1 LDSLTL
7 EPTAPEVAA
16 TPEPDTQNAGVVVQE
31 SLGAR
36 AAEPAPPSAGPAP
49 AGFSC
54 EWCGKSCKSKGALVR
69 HKQAC
74 KARPAHIPPPVGRR
88 KRAKMA
94 EAKAAPPPPRPA
106 STNSDEGQP
115 LPKPKRLD
123 EWSAEEGAERAARM
137 VDEVSAEGG
146 SVVDVMAR
154 MDAGTVGVP
163 DLIAL
168 VCLRALPPPLTDEEY
183 SALRMAYKD
192 REVKLPPWL
201 MTLVVTLAVLGPRV
215 AAHPVAGPWLREQLV
230 GKRKKAKPEPEP
242 MKPPPPPP
250 PKPKPEPQPEP
261 EDKSAKAK
269 AAVKAAMERMK

>member
-1 LDSLTL
+1 MEALTPEVSLTEA
-7 EPTAPEVAA
+7 EP
-16 TPEPDTQNAGVVVQE
+16 NAGVVVQE
-31 SLGAR
+31 SSGAR
-36 AAEPAPPSAGPAP
+36 AAEPAPPSAGPVP

-54 EWCGKSCKSKGALVR
+54 EWCDKTCKSKGALVR

-74 KARPAHIPPPVGRR
+74 KARPAHIPAPVGRR
-88 KRAKMA
+88 KKAKTD
-94 EAKAAPPPPRPA
+94 EAPPPPRPA
-106 STNSDEGQP
+106 PASSDEDRP
-115 LPKPKRLD
+115 LPKPQRLD
-123 EWSAEEGAERAARM
+123 EWSAEEGADRAARM

-154 MDAGTVGVP
+154 MDAGAVGIP

-230 GKRKKAKPEPEP
+230 GKRKKAPEPEP
-242 MKPPPPPP
+242 MKPPPPQP

-269 AAVKAAMERMK
+269 AAVRAAMERMK